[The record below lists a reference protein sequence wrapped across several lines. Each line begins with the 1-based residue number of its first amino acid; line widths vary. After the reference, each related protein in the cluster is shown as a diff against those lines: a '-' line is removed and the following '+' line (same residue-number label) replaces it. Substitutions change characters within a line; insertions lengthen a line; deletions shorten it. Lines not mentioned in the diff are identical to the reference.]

1 MRAFVNAMPFLFLK
15 NRLSTITTF
24 ILCALLCIDF
34 AGKAQ
39 INPTLPNW
47 VQNVSI
53 EKVPKINANLAT
65 DGYYYLLID
74 LQSHLP
80 KQVDYAHYA
89 LSAFNETALTSVSQ
103 IEINFDPQYQKAELH
118 FVRVHR
124 GGVVLDRTKTTQ
136 LNVLN
141 EESQRS
147 EGILNGRKT
156 LYANLSDIRKNDVIE
171 YAYSIKGRNP
181 ILKNYF
187 DADLSTSYAVPVGKV
202 FYRIT
207 MNPSEEPQIV
217 YKNQTLE
224 PIIEI
229 NAYKSYTW
237 EITTPPIIKSEE
249 NIPLW
254 FSPFGS
260 IQITNLKSWL
270 EVKAHCKTLFTLKP
284 YNTKGI
290 ERIVDSIRKT
300 STKLEDQVTAAI
312 TFCQSQIRYSGN
324 EGGIYSHVP
333 RSPDIV
339 LKNHFGDCKE
349 KSVLLKELLM
359 RLGVNAYPVLINTY
373 LDKKVQE
380 HVPAINIFNHAIVMF
395 QYNGSKFF
403 IDPTIPYQ
411 SGPFHLRS
419 CPRYETGM
427 VLDSTTETFTDIPF
441 DTQSKTYMHETFTI
455 NENGDAHLVVKTE
468 FSGLNA
474 DEQRYYFL
482 TNSIQD
488 VQENYRKYYVRLNAD
503 VTVVD
508 TLYYKQDDSTNTFS
522 TYESYLLKGFW
533 TSDTSNKTGSI
544 TKDFLPYGLQ
554 ERINFA
560 KDLKRNQPLKLYYP
574 LNYKQVISII
584 LTKGWNIKDERKE
597 KRSQFFTY
605 RFQTSLDGNALNLDY
620 SYESKR
626 THVMPEE
633 YKMYKDDI
641 DFLDKNMIFSSYR
654 QDSSNL
660 KLSFNWP
667 LLLSLLLGILAVSF
681 LIYQLNQRTYK
692 SIYKKEYDT
701 IGGWLI
707 LPALGLGVS
716 PLLMFFNL
724 INLYKDQFSI
734 NYYDF
739 FLDPNSVAFSPIRG
753 YYAIIFPFFN
763 VALFGFITYLLVLFV
778 KQKPSLRPYYCIY
791 QIIHLLILVIDL
803 VFTYSFYGTSD
814 AFEDRKH
821 LSSQTTAFIR
831 ALVGILIWVPYI
843 WYSNRSRETF
853 ADTPELPVTLPV
865 LNPLENSELSPQ
877 EEVVTEKKDDE

>member
-1 MRAFVNAMPFLFLK
+1 MPFLLLK
-15 NRLSTITTF
+15 NGVSTIPKF
-24 ILCALLCIDF
+24 ILSALLGIGF
-34 AGKAQ
+34 VGNSQ
-39 INPTLPNW
+39 INPILPNW

-65 DGYYYLLID
+65 DGYYYLLMD

-80 KQVDYAHYA
+80 KQEDYAHYA
-89 LSAFNETALTSVSQ
+89 LSALNETALTSVSQ
-103 IEINFDPQYQKAELH
+103 IEISYDPQYQKAELH
-118 FVRVHR
+118 FVRIHR
-124 GGVVLDRTKTTQ
+124 GGVVLDRTKTTK

-156 LYANLSDIRKNDVIE
+156 LYANLSDIRKDDVIE

-181 ILKNYF
+181 ILKDYF
-187 DADLSTSYAVPVGKV
+187 DTDLSTSYSVPVGKV

-207 MNPSEEPQIV
+207 MNSSEEPQIV

-224 PIIEI
+224 PIIEL
-229 NAYKSYTW
+229 NAYKSFTW
-237 EITTPPIIKSEE
+237 EIITPPIIKVEE
-249 NIPLW
+249 NSPLW
-254 FSPFGS
+254 YSPFGS

-270 EVKAHCKTLFTLKP
+270 DVKAHCKTLFALKS
-284 YNTKGI
+284 YNTTSI
-290 ERIVDSIRKT
+290 ERIADSIRKT
-300 STKLEDQVTAAI
+300 STKLEDQITAAI

-333 RSPDIV
+333 RPPDIV

-411 SGPFHLRS
+411 SGPFYLRG

-455 NENGDAHLVVKTE
+455 NENGDAHLLVKTE

-522 TYESYLLKGFW
+522 TYESYFLKGFW
-533 TSDTSNKTGSI
+533 AFDTTNKTSSV
-544 TKDFLPYGLQ
+544 TKDFMPYGLQ

-560 KDLKRNQPLKLYYP
+560 KDLKRTQPLKLSFP
-574 LNYKQVISII
+574 LNYKQTISVV
-584 LTKGWNIKDERKE
+584 LPNGWNIKPELKQKVSE
-597 KRSQFFTY
+597 FFNY
-605 RFQTSLDGNALNLDY
+605 SFQTTLTDNVLNLIYD
-620 SYESKR
+620 YESKR

-633 YKMYKDDI
+633 YKTYKDAI
-641 DFLDKNMIFSSYR
+641 DFLDKNMVFSSYR
-654 QDSSNL
+654 QDNS
-660 KLSFNWP
+660 KLNQSFNWP
-667 LLLSLLLGILAVSF
+667 LLLSLLFGAMAVLF
-681 LIYQLNQRTYK
+681 LIYQLRLRPYK
-692 SIYKKEYDT
+692 SIHRKEYDT

-707 LPALGLGVS
+707 LPALGLGIS
-716 PLLMFFNL
+716 PLKLFFDLFNT
-724 INLYKDQFSI
+724 YKNQFSI
-734 NYYDF
+734 NYYDV
-739 FLDPNSVAFSPIRG
+739 FLEPSSMAFSPIRG

-763 VALFGFITYLLVLFV
+763 VALFGFIVYLLVLFI

-803 VFTYSFYGTSD
+803 VFTYSFYGNSD
-814 AFEDRKH
+814 AFEDRKY
-821 LSSQTTAFIR
+821 LSSQTTAFVR
-831 ALVGILIWVPYI
+831 TLVGILIWVPYI
-843 WYSNRSRETF
+843 WFSERSQKTF
-853 ADTPELPVTLPV
+853 ADEPELPMTPV
-865 LNPLENSELSPQ
+865 ALNPHENSEPSPF
-877 EEVVTEKKDDE
+877 EEVVPEKKNEE